1 MASNFHR
8 GKSFTGDYIHGRGGR
23 SGRGHGR
30 TPGHGHEHE
39 FTDGRHS
46 VKTLKEV
53 IRKQQKELLETKQKL
68 NKHHLD
74 AVCEKITNID
84 LQFRVIG
91 GSRYDYDKERSKL
104 MYERDICMHRI
115 RTNDF
120 DEKIESYE
128 NFMRGR
134 GGLTNSG
141 LGVNFVRDGDITGR
155 VIPVIH
161 NLTTNQT
168 VKHPVDHIVHNVMAV
183 NINIINCVILST
195 HPILFNC
202 HHLKN

>member
-8 GKSFTGDYIHGRGGR
+8 GKSFTGDYIHGRGGS

-53 IRKQQKELLETKQKL
+53 IRKQQKELLETKQKE

-74 AVCEKITNID
+74 AVSEKITNID

-141 LGVNFVRDGDITGR
+141 LGVNFVRDGDITGQGY
-155 VIPVIH
+155 PGYPQSH
-161 NLTTNQT
+161 NKPNGKTPSRS
-168 VKHPVDHIVHNVMAV
+168 H
-183 NINIINCVILST
+183 ST
-195 HPILFNC
+195 QC
-202 HHLKN
+202 HGSKYKYY

>member
-1 MASNFHR
+1 M
-8 GKSFTGDYIHGRGGR
+8 
-23 SGRGHGR
+23 
-30 TPGHGHEHE
+30 
-39 FTDGRHS
+39 
-46 VKTLKEV
+46 LQEV
-53 IRKQQKELLETKQKL
+53 IRKQQKELLETKQKE

-74 AVCEKITNID
+74 AVSEKITNID

-120 DEKIESYE
+120 DETIESYE

-141 LGVNFVRDGDITGR
+141 LGVNFVRDGDITGQGY
-155 VIPVIH
+155 PVYPQSH
-161 NLTTNQT
+161 NKPNGKTPSRS
-168 VKHPVDHIVHNVMAV
+168 H
-183 NINIINCVILST
+183 ST
-195 HPILFNC
+195 QC
-202 HHLKN
+202 HSWQ